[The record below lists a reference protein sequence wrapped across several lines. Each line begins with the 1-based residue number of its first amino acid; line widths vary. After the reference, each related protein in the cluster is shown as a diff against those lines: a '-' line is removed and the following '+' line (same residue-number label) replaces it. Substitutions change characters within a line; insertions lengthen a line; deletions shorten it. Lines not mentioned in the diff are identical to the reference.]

1 MAYDLVIVGAGP
13 AGLTAGV
20 YAMQRKLNTLIID
33 AGEAGGQ
40 LINIYPEKTIA
51 NYPSVTEIHAHEL
64 GWSMV
69 DHARTSGCEI
79 HEHEI
84 VHDILDRG
92 EGVVVISDQGE
103 YETKTVVLAIG
114 TGLFRPKLLGAP
126 GEERLKDKGIF
137 YKLPEKKEL
146 SGKRILFVGGGN
158 SALEMALLASDVAQV
173 YIVHRRDC
181 FRADACIIDRVV
193 AKNIKT
199 IMSAEVKEI
208 TGLDRVEGA
217 VLNIGEPV
225 QEMRL
230 DIDMVVINI
239 GVTPELEFL
248 EKWNVALEGNQ
259 IKVDTE
265 MRTSRKGVFACGDAV
280 IYPGKYRQIVVACG
294 EGANAANSVYKYV
307 MKPYWA

>member
-1 MAYDLVIVGAGP
+1 MVYDLVIVGAGP

-20 YAMQRKLNTLIID
+20 YAMSRKLKTLIID
-33 AGEAGGQ
+33 AGDAGGQ
-40 LINIYPEKTIA
+40 LINVYPEKTIA

-69 DHARTSGCEI
+69 DHAKSSGCEI
-79 HEHEI
+79 REHEVVKDI
-84 VHDILDRG
+84 VDKG
-92 EGVVVISDQGE
+92 EGLVVISDKGE
-103 YETKTVVLAIG
+103 YETKTVILAIG
-114 TGLFRPKLLGAP
+114 TGLFMPKMLGAP
-126 GEERLKDKGIF
+126 GEERLKGRGVF
-137 YKLPEKKEL
+137 HKLPEKKDL
-146 SGKRILFVGGGN
+146 AGKRILFVGGGN
-158 SALEMALLASDVAQV
+158 SALEMALLASEVAQV

-181 FRADACIIDRVV
+181 FRADGCIVDRVV

-208 TGLDRVEGA
+208 LGEDKVDGA
-217 VLNIGEPV
+217 VLNVGDPP

-230 DIDMVVINI
+230 DVDMVVINI

-248 EKWNVALEGNQ
+248 EKWKVALEGNQ

-265 MRTSRKGVFACGDAV
+265 MRTSRRSVFACGDTV
-280 IYPGKYRQIVVACG
+280 VYPGKYRQIVVACG
-294 EGANAANSVYKYV
+294 EGATAANSVYKYV

>member
-20 YAMQRKLNTLIID
+20 YAMQRKLKTLIID

-40 LINIYPEKTIA
+40 LINIYPEKVIA
-51 NYPSVTEIHAHEL
+51 NYPSVTEVHAHEL
-64 GWSMV
+64 GWSMI
-69 DHARTSGCEI
+69 DHAKASGCEI
-79 HEHEI
+79 REHEI

-92 EGVVVISDQGE
+92 EGLVVVSDKGE

-114 TGLFRPKLLGAP
+114 TGLFQPKLLGAP
-126 GEERLKDKGIF
+126 GEDRLEGKGVYHKLPAKEDLKD
-137 YKLPEKKEL
+137 
-146 SGKRILFVGGGN
+146 KRILFVGGGN
-158 SALEMALLASDVAQV
+158 SALEMALIAADIAQV

-181 FRADACIIDRVV
+181 FRADECIVDRVV

-208 TGLDRVEGA
+208 VGEDKVESA
-217 VLNIGEPV
+217 VLSVGEPPQV
-225 QEMRL
+225 VKL
-230 DIDMVVINI
+230 DVDMVVINI
-239 GVTPELEFL
+239 GLTPEIEFL
-248 EKWNVALEGNQ
+248 EKWNIGLDGHQ

-280 IYPGKYRQIVVACG
+280 IYPGKYKQIVVACG
-294 EGANAANSVYKYV
+294 EGATAANSVYKYV